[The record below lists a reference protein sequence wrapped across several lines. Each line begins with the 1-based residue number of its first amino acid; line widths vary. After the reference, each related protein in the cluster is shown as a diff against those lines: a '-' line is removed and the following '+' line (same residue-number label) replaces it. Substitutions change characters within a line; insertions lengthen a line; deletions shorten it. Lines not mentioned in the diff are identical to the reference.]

1 MLPRPA
7 TSPKG
12 ASNTAVDAVADNAE
26 HSEPQTPGQI
36 LAREREHQGLSRSD
50 VAQRLH
56 MSPWQ
61 VEAIESG
68 DYGRLPKGPF
78 LRGFVRNYAKVLGLE
93 PESVLSLLSE
103 ARPRDPL
110 PGIVVPTQNIRFD
123 PIGERLSSPYVK
135 ASAYAVVAVA
145 IGFAAMYWWMYI
157 RPTPPAM
164 SGKKPAAEVTPD
176 NVASAPLP
184 PVPEPAPPRDLTVP
198 APAPGE
204 PPAPSAASA
213 NLEAAKPANG
223 PVPVAAPQP
232 GVAKGGQRSLHF
244 RFKGPSWVEVRES
257 RSGRVVMQRL
267 NEAGAEADVNA
278 RAPFSVV
285 VGNAPEVEMQMDGQA
300 FNLDPHTR
308 VAVARFTVE

>member
-1 MLPRPA
+1 
-7 TSPKG
+7 
-12 ASNTAVDAVADNAE
+12 VEAVADNAE
-26 HSEPQTPGQI
+26 RAVPETPGQI
-36 LAREREHQGLSRSD
+36 LAREREQQGLSRTD

-56 MSPWQ
+56 MSSWQ

-68 DYGRLPKGPF
+68 DYARLPKGPF

-123 PIGERLSSPYVK
+123 PIGERFSGPYVK
-135 ASAYAVVAVA
+135 AAAYAVVVVA
-145 IGFAAMYWWMYI
+145 IAFAGMYWWMYV

-164 SGKKPAAEVTPD
+164 NAKKAAAEIVPD
-176 NVASAPLP
+176 NVASPPLQ
-184 PVPEPAPPRDLTVP
+184 PVPEPAPPRDLTMP
-198 APAPGE
+198 APAPASTPGE

-213 NLEAAKPANG
+213 NVEAAKPANG
-223 PVPVAAPQP
+223 PAPVAAAQP
-232 GVAKGGQRSLHF
+232 GAAKGGQRHLRF
-244 RFKGPSWVEVRES
+244 RFKGESWVEVREN
-257 RSGRVVMQRL
+257 RTGRIVLQRL
-267 NEAGAEADVNA
+267 HEPGSQAEVSA

-300 FNLDPHTR
+300 FNLDPTTR
-308 VAVARFTVE
+308 VGVARFIVE